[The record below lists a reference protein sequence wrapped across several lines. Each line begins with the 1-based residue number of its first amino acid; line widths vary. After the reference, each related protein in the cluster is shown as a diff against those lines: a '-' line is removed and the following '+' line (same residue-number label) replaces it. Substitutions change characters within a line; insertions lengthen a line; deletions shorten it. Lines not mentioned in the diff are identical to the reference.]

1 MALAASG
8 HAVNAGASGV
18 GLAAGLDGLA
28 ARQVQSGELRGLEW
42 VDVAWQLVAVAAR
55 AAVTTVL
62 VAVTALATVALA
74 LALGTR
80 ATGMLRAVLTLT
92 LALALTVVVAA

>member
-8 HAVNAGASGV
+8 HAVNAGAGGV
-18 GLAAGLDGLA
+18 GLPAGLDRLA
-28 ARQVQSGELRGLEW
+28 ARQVQAGELRGLER
-42 VDVAWQLVAVAAR
+42 VDVAWQFVAVAAR

-74 LALGTR
+74 LALALGTR
-80 ATGMLRAVLTLT
+80 ATGVLRAVLTLA
-92 LALALTVVVAA
+92 LALAVVVAA